1 MHALSI
7 TMFALLGAG
16 FGILELL
23 ARRPGSRIPT
33 TRQLLVAATRRRPV
47 MVLVT
52 LTWWWA
58 GWHFLVSGG

>member
-1 MHALSI
+1 VHTLSVTI
-7 TMFALLGAG
+7 FAL
-16 FGILELL
+16 
-23 ARRPGSRIPT
+23 
-33 TRQLLVAATRRRPV
+33 LLVAATRCPA